1 MNKNPVPK
9 LEMGKKYRDPVSGFE
24 GICSATYLYITGCVR
39 YELVGKSKDGAEAP
53 SMVFD
58 EGQIELVEGETV
70 EPQAQRETG
79 GPQRSAP
86 IGRRS
91 PGR

>member
-1 MNKNPVPK
+1 MANPVPK

-24 GICSATYLYITGCVR
+24 GICSATYTYITGCVR

-58 EGQIELVEGETV
+58 EGQIELVPEEGV
-70 EPQAQRETG
+70 EPQPQKETG

-86 IGRRS
+86 VRRS
-91 PGR
+91 APGR